1 MSDQRVER
9 VRRLIKAYPDFPKKG
24 INFLDIFPIFRD
36 QTAISDCVTLMAE
49 EIKKRFTPNGET
61 IDAIIG
67 LESRGFIF
75 GILLSTFLKVPFV
88 PIRKAGKLP
97 GECIKG
103 TYDLEYG
110 SAAFE
115 LQKSALNTGSRVVLI
130 DDVLAIG
137 GTMSAAAKLCKE
149 ASLNVLGA
157 GMLLEVANCE
167 GGQRLDEL
175 GLKWFSILKM
185 D

>member
-1 MSDQRVER
+1 DQRLER
-9 VRRLIKAYPDFPKKG
+9 IRQAIRMYPDFPKAG
-24 INFLDIFPIFRD
+24 INFDIFPIFKD
-36 QTAISDCVTLMAE
+36 QAVIDDCVTLMAE
-49 EIKKRFTPNGET
+49 EIRKRFTPNGET
-61 IDAIIG
+61 IDAVIG

-75 GILLSTFLKVPFV
+75 GILLSTLFKVPFV

-103 TYDLEYG
+103 SYNLEYG
-110 SAAFE
+110 SATLE
-115 LQKSALNTGSRVVLI
+115 IQKSALKAGSHVVLI

-137 GTMSAAAKLCKE
+137 GTMSAAVKLCKA

-157 GMLLEVANCE
+157 GVLLEVADCN
-167 GGQRLDEL
+167 GGERLNGL
-175 GLKWFSILKM
+175 GLNWFTILKL